1 MAKYIP
7 RKKTT
12 YPFQSTTYN
21 GESVSFDNN
30 LKDAKKEAVA
40 YTNKTGR
47 VVEIFKY
54 IGRVERT

>member
-12 YPFQSTTYN
+12 FPFAVK
-21 GESVSFDNN
+21 GLDGKAISFDDN
-30 LKDAKKEAVA
+30 LREAKKEAVSYA
-40 YTNKTGR
+40 NKTGR

-54 IGRVERT
+54 IGRVER